1 MLHFEL
7 SIILSIILS
16 IMRTRGGI
24 AIAYRLDERGTSL
37 SEQVYWGLRDAIVKG
52 ELAPGYRLLVLDV
65 ANALNISQAPV
76 REAMERLK
84 QEGLLAAK
92 ANKGSIV
99 AEIKQEEIEEIYA
112 LRELIE
118 WDAVR
123 RSYRRLDERDFA
135 RLRAIYEEMAEAA
148 RRDDAFGFVD
158 RDMAFHGFFFEKSG
172 NLTILNIWEQIAVK
186 LTRFLALSNKLY
198 FPDLLSIAVSH
209 EPLIQALLDGRAS
222 EDELRALFVRHMHEV
237 WWRMGR
243 KRESP

>member
-1 MLHFEL
+1 M
-7 SIILSIILS
+7 
-16 IMRTRGGI
+16 MQGGI
-24 AIAYRLDERGTSL
+24 SIAYRLDERGTSL
-37 SEQVYWGLRDAIVKG
+37 SEQAYLGLRDAIVRG
-52 ELAPGYRLLVLDV
+52 ELAPGFRLLVLDI

-84 QEGLLAAK
+84 QEGLLVGK
-92 ANKGSIV
+92 ANKGSVV

-123 RSYRRLDERDFA
+123 RSYRRLEERDFE
-135 RLRAIYEEMAEAA
+135 RLRGIYDEMVAA
-148 RRDDAFGFVD
+148 AKNDDAFGFVD

-172 NLTILNIWEQIAVK
+172 NRTILSIWEQIAVK

-198 FPDLLSIAVSH
+198 FPNLISIAESH
-209 EPLIQALLDGRAS
+209 EPLILALREGKAS
-222 EDELRALFVRHMHEV
+222 EEDIKERFVRHMYEV

-243 KRESP
+243 GKPDQT